1 VGALLKTVRRL
12 LPSDDDSG
20 ILGKGQ
26 ITALADA
33 VGQGSF
39 KDGNY
44 DLAPFMASGSRHAG
58 YLATWWAEAQGFA
71 SGTIGQAPSSGA
83 LAKDDEQA
91 GMGFSNPPN
100 ALPASSSP

>member
-12 LPSDDDSG
+12 LPSDEDSG

-26 ITALADA
+26 STALADA

-58 YLATWWAEAQGFA
+58 YLATWWAEA
-71 SGTIGQAPSSGA
+71 
-83 LAKDDEQA
+83 
-91 GMGFSNPPN
+91 
-100 ALPASSSP
+100 